1 MVVIS
6 NPSYTISAKF
16 IYSPTKYRRKVIKGL
31 NLKGEDSQEGY
42 TAEDAVNFIA
52 FIGDFCG
59 ATLDDIQI
67 AQNNQVNARSLF

>member
-1 MVVIS
+1 MVEIS

-16 IYSPTKYRRKVIKGL
+16 IYSPTKYSRKVIKGL

-59 ATLDDIQI
+59 ASLDDIKI
-67 AQNNQVNARSLF
+67 SQNNQVKTGRLF

>member
-16 IYSPTKYRRKVIKGL
+16 IYSQTKYRRKVIKGL
-31 NLKGEDSQEGY
+31 NLKGEDEQEGY

-52 FIGDFCG
+52 FIADFCG
-59 ATLDDIQI
+59 ASLEEIQI
-67 AQNNQVNARSLF
+67 SQNNQVDTRSLF